1 MKRSFTRTMLEKFA
15 NRYEYT
21 VCFEKHSSVFGYMKF
36 KNNERH
42 YVSYNDLGI
51 NNYVPVRIARHK
63 WTCLQMLKEAGFL
76 VPESLQVFNKEY
88 IDNDDYSYD
97 QQSEKI
103 NDFVSQWFCAF
114 PLFSDNRPYRP
125 YHLAHH
131 RFTESENDPDLSLSA
146 PFPITKASFRR
157 KVIRDLTGQ
166 TGFKRYS
173 IALKSIFSSEADNFA
188 GRIKKISDKISGFFI
203 SNLVIFSLIA
213 IFSHWSI
220 YFLLW
225 WIPAFT
231 YYSLIVRIRNIAE
244 HSVTPGDTNL
254 NNTRTTKA
262 SLLTRYLLVPHH
274 VNFHLEHHLFTNCPW
289 YNLPKVHEMLKGEPL
304 RDKMCIEESYF
315 SVLRKATSG

>member
-1 MKRSFTRTMLEKFA
+1 MAKDYKPQDLLSKEQLKIIRKKRDWINVVSISMNWLQILAAMALFFYFPNVLTFLLSVIVIGSRQFA
-15 NRYEYT
+15 LAVLAHDGAHNLL
-21 VCFEKHSSVFGYMKF
+21 FS
-36 KNNERH
+36 N
-42 YVSYNDLGI
+42 
-51 NNYVPVRIARHK
+51 
-63 WTCLQMLKEAGFL
+63 
-76 VPESLQVFNKEY
+76 
-88 IDNDDYSYD
+88 
-97 QQSEKI
+97 EKI
-103 NDFVSQWFCAF
+103 NDFVSQWLCAF

>member
-1 MKRSFTRTMLEKFA
+1 MAKDYKPL
-15 NRYEYT
+15 
-21 VCFEKHSSVFGYMKF
+21 
-36 KNNERH
+36 
-42 YVSYNDLGI
+42 DLLS
-51 NNYVPVRIARHK
+51 K
-63 WTCLQMLKEAGFL
+63 EQLKEIREKKDQINVVSISLNWLQIIAAMALFFYFPNFL
-76 VPESLQVFNKEY
+76 TFLLSIIVIGSRQFALAVLAHDGAHNLLFSN
-88 IDNDDYSYD
+88 
-97 QQSEKI
+97 EKI
-103 NDFVSQWFCAF
+103 NDFASQWFCAF

-131 RFTESENDPDLSLSA
+131 RFTESENDPDISLSA

-166 TGFKRYS
+166 TGFRRYS

-188 GRIKKISDKISGFFI
+188 GKIKKILDKIGGFFI
-203 SNLVIFSLIA
+203 TNLVIFSLIA

>member
-1 MKRSFTRTMLEKFA
+1 MAKDYKPQDLLSKEQLKIIRKKRDWINVVSISMNWLQILAAMALFFYFPNALTFLLSVIVIGSRQFA
-15 NRYEYT
+15 LAVLAHDGAHNLL
-21 VCFEKHSSVFGYMKF
+21 FS
-36 KNNERH
+36 N
-42 YVSYNDLGI
+42 
-51 NNYVPVRIARHK
+51 
-63 WTCLQMLKEAGFL
+63 
-76 VPESLQVFNKEY
+76 
-88 IDNDDYSYD
+88 
-97 QQSEKI
+97 EKI
-103 NDFVSQWFCAF
+103 NDFVSQWLCAF

-166 TGFKRYS
+166 TGFRRYS
-173 IALKSIFSSEADNFA
+173 IALKSIFSSEADDFK
-188 GRIKKISDKISGFFI
+188 GKIIKISDKISGFFI
-203 SNLVIFSLIA
+203 SNLVIFSLIS

>member
-1 MKRSFTRTMLEKFA
+1 MAKDYKPL
-15 NRYEYT
+15 
-21 VCFEKHSSVFGYMKF
+21 
-36 KNNERH
+36 
-42 YVSYNDLGI
+42 DLLS
-51 NNYVPVRIARHK
+51 K
-63 WTCLQMLKEAGFL
+63 EQLKEIREKKDWINVVSISLNWLQIIAAMALFFYFPNVLTFL
-76 VPESLQVFNKEY
+76 LSVIVIGSRQFALAVLAHEGAHNLLFSN
-88 IDNDDYSYD
+88 
-97 QQSEKI
+97 EKI
-103 NDFVSQWFCAF
+103 NDFASQWFCAF

-131 RFTESENDPDLSLSA
+131 RFTESENDPDISLSA

>member
-1 MKRSFTRTMLEKFA
+1 MAKDYKPL
-15 NRYEYT
+15 
-21 VCFEKHSSVFGYMKF
+21 
-36 KNNERH
+36 
-42 YVSYNDLGI
+42 DLLS
-51 NNYVPVRIARHK
+51 K
-63 WTCLQMLKEAGFL
+63 EQLKEIREKKDWINVVSISLNWLQIIAAMALFFYFPNVLTFL
-76 VPESLQVFNKEY
+76 LSVIVIGSRQFALAVLAHDGAHNLLFSN
-88 IDNDDYSYD
+88 
-97 QQSEKI
+97 EKI

-166 TGFKRYS
+166 TGFRRYS

>member
-1 MKRSFTRTMLEKFA
+1 MAKDYKPQDLLSKEQLKIIRKKRDWINVVSISMNWLQILAAMALFFYFPNVLTFLLSVIVIGSRQFA
-15 NRYEYT
+15 LAVLAHDGAHNLL
-21 VCFEKHSSVFGYMKF
+21 FS
-36 KNNERH
+36 N
-42 YVSYNDLGI
+42 
-51 NNYVPVRIARHK
+51 
-63 WTCLQMLKEAGFL
+63 
-76 VPESLQVFNKEY
+76 
-88 IDNDDYSYD
+88 
-97 QQSEKI
+97 EKI

-166 TGFKRYS
+166 TGFRRYS
-173 IALKSIFSSEADNFA
+173 IALKSIFSSEAENFA
-188 GRIKKISDKISGFFI
+188 GRIKKISDKIGGFFI
-203 SNLVIFSLIA
+203 SNLVIFSLIT

-244 HSVTPGDTNL
+244 HSVTPGETNL

-262 SLLTRYLLVPHH
+262 SFLTRYLLVPHH

-289 YNLPKVHEMLKGEPL
+289 YNLPKVHEMLEGEPL
-304 RDKMCIEESYF
+304 RDKMCIEKSYF

>member
-1 MKRSFTRTMLEKFA
+1 MAKDYKPQDLLSKEQLKIIRKKRDWINVVSISMNWLQILAAMALFFYFPNVLTFLFSVIVIGSRQFA
-15 NRYEYT
+15 LAVLAHDGAHNLL
-21 VCFEKHSSVFGYMKF
+21 FS
-36 KNNERH
+36 N
-42 YVSYNDLGI
+42 
-51 NNYVPVRIARHK
+51 
-63 WTCLQMLKEAGFL
+63 
-76 VPESLQVFNKEY
+76 
-88 IDNDDYSYD
+88 
-97 QQSEKI
+97 EKI
-103 NDFVSQWFCAF
+103 NDFASQWFCAF

>member
-1 MKRSFTRTMLEKFA
+1 MAKDYKPQDLLSKEQLKIIRKKRGWINVVSISLNWLQIIAAMALFFYFPNVLTFLLSVIVIGSRQFA
-15 NRYEYT
+15 LAVLAHDGAHNLL
-21 VCFEKHSSVFGYMKF
+21 FS
-36 KNNERH
+36 N
-42 YVSYNDLGI
+42 
-51 NNYVPVRIARHK
+51 
-63 WTCLQMLKEAGFL
+63 
-76 VPESLQVFNKEY
+76 
-88 IDNDDYSYD
+88 
-97 QQSEKI
+97 EKI
-103 NDFVSQWFCAF
+103 NDFISQWFCAF

-315 SVLRKATSG
+315 SVLRKATSR

>member
-1 MKRSFTRTMLEKFA
+1 MAKDYKPQDLLSKEQLKIIRKKRDWINVVSISMNWLQIIAAMALFFYFPNVLTFLLSVIVIGSRQFA
-15 NRYEYT
+15 LAVLAHDGAHNLL
-21 VCFEKHSSVFGYMKF
+21 FS
-36 KNNERH
+36 N
-42 YVSYNDLGI
+42 
-51 NNYVPVRIARHK
+51 
-63 WTCLQMLKEAGFL
+63 
-76 VPESLQVFNKEY
+76 
-88 IDNDDYSYD
+88 
-97 QQSEKI
+97 EKI
-103 NDFVSQWFCAF
+103 NDFVSQWLCAF

>member
-1 MKRSFTRTMLEKFA
+1 MAKDYKPQDLLSKEQLKIIRKKRDWINVVSISMNWLQILAAMALFFYFPNVLTFLLSVIVIGSRQFA
-15 NRYEYT
+15 LAVLAHDGAHNLL
-21 VCFEKHSSVFGYMKF
+21 FS
-36 KNNERH
+36 N
-42 YVSYNDLGI
+42 
-51 NNYVPVRIARHK
+51 
-63 WTCLQMLKEAGFL
+63 
-76 VPESLQVFNKEY
+76 
-88 IDNDDYSYD
+88 
-97 QQSEKI
+97 EKI
-103 NDFVSQWFCAF
+103 NDFVSQWLCAF

-166 TGFKRYS
+166 TGFRRYS
-173 IALKSIFSSEADNFA
+173 IALKSIFSSEADDFK
-188 GRIKKISDKISGFFI
+188 GKIKKISDKISGFFI

>member
-1 MKRSFTRTMLEKFA
+1 MAKDYKPLDLLSKEELKVIRKKRDWINVVSISLNWLQIIAAMALFFYFSNVLTFLLSVVVIGSRQFA
-15 NRYEYT
+15 LAVLAHDGAHNLL
-21 VCFEKHSSVFGYMKF
+21 F
-36 KNNERH
+36 
-42 YVSYNDLGI
+42 
-51 NNYVPVRIARHK
+51 
-63 WTCLQMLKEAGFL
+63 
-76 VPESLQVFNKEY
+76 FN
-88 IDNDDYSYD
+88 
-97 QQSEKI
+97 EKI
-103 NDFVSQWFCAF
+103 NDFASQWFCAF

>member
-1 MKRSFTRTMLEKFA
+1 MAKDYKPLDLLSKEELKVIRKKRDWINVVSISLNWLQIIAAMALFFYFQNVLTFLLSVVVIGSRQFA
-15 NRYEYT
+15 LAVLAHDGAHNLL
-21 VCFEKHSSVFGYMKF
+21 F
-36 KNNERH
+36 
-42 YVSYNDLGI
+42 
-51 NNYVPVRIARHK
+51 
-63 WTCLQMLKEAGFL
+63 
-76 VPESLQVFNKEY
+76 FN
-88 IDNDDYSYD
+88 
-97 QQSEKI
+97 EKI
-103 NDFVSQWFCAF
+103 NDFASQWFCAF
-114 PLFSDNRPYRP
+114 PIFSDNRPYRP

-315 SVLRKATSG
+315 SVLRKATSR

>member
-1 MKRSFTRTMLEKFA
+1 MAKDYKPL
-15 NRYEYT
+15 
-21 VCFEKHSSVFGYMKF
+21 
-36 KNNERH
+36 
-42 YVSYNDLGI
+42 DLLS
-51 NNYVPVRIARHK
+51 K
-63 WTCLQMLKEAGFL
+63 EQLKEIREKNDRINVVSISLNWLQIIAAMALFFYFPNVLTFL
-76 VPESLQVFNKEY
+76 LSVIVIGSRQFALAVLAHDGAHNLLFSN
-88 IDNDDYSYD
+88 
-97 QQSEKI
+97 EKI

-166 TGFKRYS
+166 TGFRRYS

-188 GRIKKISDKISGFFI
+188 GRIKKISDKIGGFFI
-203 SNLVIFSLIA
+203 SNLVIFSLIT

-244 HSVTPGDTNL
+244 HSVTPGETNL

-262 SLLTRYLLVPHH
+262 SFLTRYLLVPHH

-304 RDKMCIEESYF
+304 RDKMCIEKSYF

>member
-1 MKRSFTRTMLEKFA
+1 MAKDYKPLDLLSKEQLKVIRKKRDWINVVSISLNWLQIIAAMALFFYFPNVLTFLLSVIVIGSRQFA
-15 NRYEYT
+15 LAVLAHDGAHNLL
-21 VCFEKHSSVFGYMKF
+21 FS
-36 KNNERH
+36 N
-42 YVSYNDLGI
+42 
-51 NNYVPVRIARHK
+51 
-63 WTCLQMLKEAGFL
+63 
-76 VPESLQVFNKEY
+76 
-88 IDNDDYSYD
+88 
-97 QQSEKI
+97 EKI
-103 NDFVSQWFCAF
+103 NDFASQWFCAF

-188 GRIKKISDKISGFFI
+188 GRIKKISDKIGGFFI

>member
-1 MKRSFTRTMLEKFA
+1 MAKDYKPLDLLSKEELKIIRKKRDWINVVSISLNWLQILAAMALFFYFPNVLTFLLSVVVIGSRQFA
-15 NRYEYT
+15 LAVLAHDGAHNLL
-21 VCFEKHSSVFGYMKF
+21 FSK
-36 KNNERH
+36 
-42 YVSYNDLGI
+42 
-51 NNYVPVRIARHK
+51 
-63 WTCLQMLKEAGFL
+63 
-76 VPESLQVFNKEY
+76 
-88 IDNDDYSYD
+88 
-97 QQSEKI
+97 EKI
-103 NDFVSQWFCAF
+103 NDLASQWFCAF
-114 PLFSDNRPYRP
+114 PIFSDNRPYRP

-166 TGFKRYS
+166 TGFRRYS
-173 IALKSIFSSEADNFA
+173 IALKSIFSSEADDFK
-188 GRIKKISDKISGFFI
+188 GKIIKISDKISGFFI
-203 SNLVIFSLIA
+203 SNLVIFSLIT

>member
-1 MKRSFTRTMLEKFA
+1 MAKDYKPQDLLSKEQLKIIRKKRDWINVVSISMNWLQIIAAMALFFYFPNVLTFLLSVIVIGSRQFA
-15 NRYEYT
+15 LAVLAHDGAHNLL
-21 VCFEKHSSVFGYMKF
+21 FS
-36 KNNERH
+36 N
-42 YVSYNDLGI
+42 
-51 NNYVPVRIARHK
+51 
-63 WTCLQMLKEAGFL
+63 
-76 VPESLQVFNKEY
+76 
-88 IDNDDYSYD
+88 
-97 QQSEKI
+97 EKI

-166 TGFKRYS
+166 TGFRRYS

-188 GRIKKISDKISGFFI
+188 GRIKKISDKIGGFFI

>member
-1 MKRSFTRTMLEKFA
+1 MAKDYKPLDLLSKEELKVIRKKRDWINVVSISLNWLQIIAAMALFFYFPNILTFLLSVVVIGSRQFA
-15 NRYEYT
+15 LAVLAHDGAHNLL
-21 VCFEKHSSVFGYMKF
+21 F
-36 KNNERH
+36 
-42 YVSYNDLGI
+42 
-51 NNYVPVRIARHK
+51 
-63 WTCLQMLKEAGFL
+63 
-76 VPESLQVFNKEY
+76 FN
-88 IDNDDYSYD
+88 
-97 QQSEKI
+97 EKI
-103 NDFVSQWFCAF
+103 NDFASQWFCAF

-166 TGFKRYS
+166 TGFRRYS

>member
-1 MKRSFTRTMLEKFA
+1 MAKDYKPQDLLSKEQLKIIRKKRDWINVVSISMNWLQILASMALFFYFPNVLTFLFSVIVIGSRQFA
-15 NRYEYT
+15 LAVLAHDGAHNLL
-21 VCFEKHSSVFGYMKF
+21 FS
-36 KNNERH
+36 N
-42 YVSYNDLGI
+42 
-51 NNYVPVRIARHK
+51 
-63 WTCLQMLKEAGFL
+63 
-76 VPESLQVFNKEY
+76 
-88 IDNDDYSYD
+88 
-97 QQSEKI
+97 EKI
-103 NDFVSQWFCAF
+103 NDFISQWFCAF

-166 TGFKRYS
+166 TGFRRYS
-173 IALKSIFSSEADNFA
+173 IAFKSIFSSEADNFA

-203 SNLVIFSLIA
+203 TNLVIFSLIA

>member
-1 MKRSFTRTMLEKFA
+1 MAKDYKPLDLLSKEELKVIRKKRDWINVVSISLNWLQIIAAMVLFFYFSNVLTFLLSVVVIGSRQFA
-15 NRYEYT
+15 LAVLAHDGAHNLL
-21 VCFEKHSSVFGYMKF
+21 F
-36 KNNERH
+36 
-42 YVSYNDLGI
+42 
-51 NNYVPVRIARHK
+51 
-63 WTCLQMLKEAGFL
+63 
-76 VPESLQVFNKEY
+76 FN
-88 IDNDDYSYD
+88 
-97 QQSEKI
+97 EKI
-103 NDFVSQWFCAF
+103 NDFASQWFCAF

>member
-1 MKRSFTRTMLEKFA
+1 MAKDYKPQDLLSKEQLKIIRKKRDWINVVSISMNWLQILAAMALFFYFPNVLTFLLSVIVIGSRQFA
-15 NRYEYT
+15 LAVLAHEGAHNLL
-21 VCFEKHSSVFGYMKF
+21 FS
-36 KNNERH
+36 N
-42 YVSYNDLGI
+42 
-51 NNYVPVRIARHK
+51 
-63 WTCLQMLKEAGFL
+63 
-76 VPESLQVFNKEY
+76 
-88 IDNDDYSYD
+88 
-97 QQSEKI
+97 EKI
-103 NDFVSQWFCAF
+103 NDFASQWFCAF

-131 RFTESENDPDLSLSA
+131 RFTESENDPDISLSA

>member
-1 MKRSFTRTMLEKFA
+1 MAKDYKPQDLLSKEQLKIIRKKRDWINVVSISMNWLQILAAMALFFYFPNALTFLLSVIVIGSRQFA
-15 NRYEYT
+15 LAVLAHDGAHNLL
-21 VCFEKHSSVFGYMKF
+21 FS
-36 KNNERH
+36 N
-42 YVSYNDLGI
+42 
-51 NNYVPVRIARHK
+51 
-63 WTCLQMLKEAGFL
+63 
-76 VPESLQVFNKEY
+76 
-88 IDNDDYSYD
+88 
-97 QQSEKI
+97 EKI
-103 NDFVSQWFCAF
+103 NDFVSQWLCAF

-166 TGFKRYS
+166 TGFRRYS
-173 IALKSIFSSEADNFA
+173 IALKSIFSSEADDFK
-188 GRIKKISDKISGFFI
+188 GKIIKISDKISGFFI

>member
-1 MKRSFTRTMLEKFA
+1 MAKDYKPL
-15 NRYEYT
+15 
-21 VCFEKHSSVFGYMKF
+21 
-36 KNNERH
+36 
-42 YVSYNDLGI
+42 DLLS
-51 NNYVPVRIARHK
+51 K
-63 WTCLQMLKEAGFL
+63 EQLKEIREKKDQINVVSISLNWLQIIAAMALFFYFPNVLTFL
-76 VPESLQVFNKEY
+76 LSVIVIGSRQFALAVLAHDGAHNLLFSN
-88 IDNDDYSYD
+88 
-97 QQSEKI
+97 EKI
-103 NDFVSQWFCAF
+103 NDFASQWFCAF

-166 TGFKRYS
+166 TGFRRYS
-173 IALKSIFSSEADNFA
+173 IALKSIFSSEADDFK
-188 GRIKKISDKISGFFI
+188 GKIIKISDKISGFFI

>member
-1 MKRSFTRTMLEKFA
+1 MAKDYKPLDLLSKEELKVIRKKRDWINVVSISLNWLQIIAAMALFFYFPNILTFLLSVVVIGSRQFA
-15 NRYEYT
+15 LAVLAHDGAHNLL
-21 VCFEKHSSVFGYMKF
+21 F
-36 KNNERH
+36 
-42 YVSYNDLGI
+42 
-51 NNYVPVRIARHK
+51 
-63 WTCLQMLKEAGFL
+63 
-76 VPESLQVFNKEY
+76 FN
-88 IDNDDYSYD
+88 
-97 QQSEKI
+97 EKI
-103 NDFVSQWFCAF
+103 NDFASQWFCAF

-304 RDKMCIEESYF
+304 RDKMCIEKSYF

>member
-1 MKRSFTRTMLEKFA
+1 MAKDYKPL
-15 NRYEYT
+15 
-21 VCFEKHSSVFGYMKF
+21 
-36 KNNERH
+36 
-42 YVSYNDLGI
+42 DLLS
-51 NNYVPVRIARHK
+51 K
-63 WTCLQMLKEAGFL
+63 EQLKEIREKKDWINVVSISLNWLQIIAAMALFFYFPNVLTFL
-76 VPESLQVFNKEY
+76 LSVIVIGSRQFALAVLAHDGAHNLLFSN
-88 IDNDDYSYD
+88 
-97 QQSEKI
+97 EKI

-166 TGFKRYS
+166 TGFRRYS
-173 IALKSIFSSEADNFA
+173 IAFKSIFSSEADNFA
-188 GRIKKISDKISGFFI
+188 GRIKKISDKIGGFFI
-203 SNLVIFSLIA
+203 SNLVIFSLIT

>member
-1 MKRSFTRTMLEKFA
+1 MAKDYKPQDLLSKEQLKIIRKKRDWINVVSISMNWLQILAAMALFFYFPNVLTFLLSVIVIGSRQFA
-15 NRYEYT
+15 LAVLAHDGAHNLL
-21 VCFEKHSSVFGYMKF
+21 FS
-36 KNNERH
+36 N
-42 YVSYNDLGI
+42 
-51 NNYVPVRIARHK
+51 
-63 WTCLQMLKEAGFL
+63 
-76 VPESLQVFNKEY
+76 
-88 IDNDDYSYD
+88 
-97 QQSEKI
+97 EKI

-131 RFTESENDPDLSLSA
+131 RFTESENDPVISLSA

-166 TGFKRYS
+166 TGFRRYS
-173 IALKSIFSSEADNFA
+173 IALKSIFSSEAENFA
-188 GRIKKISDKISGFFI
+188 GRIKKISDKIGGFFI
-203 SNLVIFSLIA
+203 SNLVIFSLIT

-244 HSVTPGDTNL
+244 HSVTPGETNL

-262 SLLTRYLLVPHH
+262 SFLTRYLLVPHH

-304 RDKMCIEESYF
+304 RDKMCIEKSYF

>member
-1 MKRSFTRTMLEKFA
+1 MAKDYKPLDLLSKEELKVIRKKRDWINVVSISLNWLQIIAAMALFFYFPNVLTFLLSVVVIGSRQFA
-15 NRYEYT
+15 LAVLAHDGAHNLL
-21 VCFEKHSSVFGYMKF
+21 F
-36 KNNERH
+36 
-42 YVSYNDLGI
+42 
-51 NNYVPVRIARHK
+51 
-63 WTCLQMLKEAGFL
+63 
-76 VPESLQVFNKEY
+76 FN
-88 IDNDDYSYD
+88 
-97 QQSEKI
+97 EKI
-103 NDFVSQWFCAF
+103 NDFASQWFCAF

-203 SNLVIFSLIA
+203 TNLVIFSLIA

>member
-1 MKRSFTRTMLEKFA
+1 MAKDYKPQDLLSKEQLKIIRKKRDWINVVSISMNWLQILAAMALFFYFPNALTFLLSVIVIGSRQFA
-15 NRYEYT
+15 LAVLAHDGAHNLL
-21 VCFEKHSSVFGYMKF
+21 FS
-36 KNNERH
+36 N
-42 YVSYNDLGI
+42 
-51 NNYVPVRIARHK
+51 
-63 WTCLQMLKEAGFL
+63 
-76 VPESLQVFNKEY
+76 
-88 IDNDDYSYD
+88 
-97 QQSEKI
+97 EKI
-103 NDFVSQWFCAF
+103 NDFASQWFCAF

>member
-1 MKRSFTRTMLEKFA
+1 MAKDYKPQDLLSKEQLKIIRKKRDWINVVSISMNWLQILAAMALFFYFPNVLTFLLSVIVIGSRQFA
-15 NRYEYT
+15 LAVLAHDGAHNLL
-21 VCFEKHSSVFGYMKF
+21 FS
-36 KNNERH
+36 N
-42 YVSYNDLGI
+42 
-51 NNYVPVRIARHK
+51 
-63 WTCLQMLKEAGFL
+63 
-76 VPESLQVFNKEY
+76 
-88 IDNDDYSYD
+88 
-97 QQSEKI
+97 EKI

-173 IALKSIFSSEADNFA
+173 IALKSIFSSEAENFA
-188 GRIKKISDKISGFFI
+188 GRIKRISDKIGGFFI

>member
-1 MKRSFTRTMLEKFA
+1 MAKDYKPLDLLSKEELKVIRKKRDWINVVSISLNWLQIIAAMALFFYFPNVLTFLLSVVVIGSRQFA
-15 NRYEYT
+15 LAVLAHDGAHNLL
-21 VCFEKHSSVFGYMKF
+21 F
-36 KNNERH
+36 
-42 YVSYNDLGI
+42 
-51 NNYVPVRIARHK
+51 
-63 WTCLQMLKEAGFL
+63 
-76 VPESLQVFNKEY
+76 FN
-88 IDNDDYSYD
+88 
-97 QQSEKI
+97 EKI
-103 NDFVSQWFCAF
+103 NDFASQWFCAF

>member
-1 MKRSFTRTMLEKFA
+1 MAKDYKPQDLLSKEQLKIIRKKRDWINVVSISMNWLQILAAMALFSYFQTVLSFLL
-15 NRYEYT
+15 
-21 VCFEKHSSVFGYMKF
+21 SVFVIGSRQF
-36 KNNERH
+36 ALAVLAHDGAHNLLFSN
-42 YVSYNDLGI
+42 
-51 NNYVPVRIARHK
+51 
-63 WTCLQMLKEAGFL
+63 
-76 VPESLQVFNKEY
+76 
-88 IDNDDYSYD
+88 
-97 QQSEKI
+97 EKI
-103 NDFVSQWFCAF
+103 NDFASQWFCAF
-114 PLFSDNRPYRP
+114 PLFSDNRPYSP

>member
-1 MKRSFTRTMLEKFA
+1 MAKDYKPQDLLSKEQLKIIRKKRDWINVVSISMNWLQILAAMALFFYFPNVLTFLLSVIVIGSRQFA
-15 NRYEYT
+15 LAVLAHDGAHNLL
-21 VCFEKHSSVFGYMKF
+21 FS
-36 KNNERH
+36 N
-42 YVSYNDLGI
+42 
-51 NNYVPVRIARHK
+51 
-63 WTCLQMLKEAGFL
+63 
-76 VPESLQVFNKEY
+76 
-88 IDNDDYSYD
+88 
-97 QQSEKI
+97 EKI
-103 NDFVSQWFCAF
+103 NDFVSQWLCAF

-166 TGFKRYS
+166 TGFRRYS

>member
-1 MKRSFTRTMLEKFA
+1 MAKDYKPL
-15 NRYEYT
+15 
-21 VCFEKHSSVFGYMKF
+21 
-36 KNNERH
+36 
-42 YVSYNDLGI
+42 DLLS
-51 NNYVPVRIARHK
+51 K
-63 WTCLQMLKEAGFL
+63 EQLKEIREKKDWINLVSISVNWLQIIFTMALFFYFPNVLTFL
-76 VPESLQVFNKEY
+76 LAVVVIGSRQFALAVLAHEGAHNLLFSN
-88 IDNDDYSYD
+88 
-97 QQSEKI
+97 EKM
-103 NDFVSQWFCAF
+103 NDFASQWFCAF
-114 PLFSDNRPYRP
+114 PIFSDNRPYRP
-125 YHLAHH
+125 YHLTHH
-131 RFTESENDPDLSLSA
+131 RFTESENDPDISLSA

-173 IALKSIFSSEADNFA
+173 IALKSIFSSEADNFK
-188 GRIKKISDKISGFFI
+188 GKIKKISDKISGFLI
-203 SNLVIFSLIA
+203 TNLVIFSLIT
-213 IFSHWSI
+213 ILSHWSI

-244 HSVTPGDTNL
+244 HSVTPGETNL

-262 SLLTRYLLVPHH
+262 SFLTRYLLVPHH

-304 RDKMCIEESYF
+304 RDKMCIEKSYF